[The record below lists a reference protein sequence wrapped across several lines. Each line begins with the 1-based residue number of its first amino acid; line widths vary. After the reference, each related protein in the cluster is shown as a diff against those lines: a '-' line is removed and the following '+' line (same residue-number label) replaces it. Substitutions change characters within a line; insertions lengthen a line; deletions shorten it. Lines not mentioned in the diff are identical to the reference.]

1 MPTFKHLIS
10 LVAIGCFAIQF
21 AGAAEPITLESL
33 LPDMIDLKSLSEFP
47 EPAYTC
53 KQFSSYDR
61 KSVSPTEENWFA
73 NADAGQYLRV
83 EEREGRK
90 EYVMM
95 DAAGP
100 GAVARIWSANPG
112 GTLRIYL
119 DGAEKPVLAARM
131 DALLGGRV
139 EGIPSPLAGVRGL
152 GWNLYFPIPY
162 AKHCKITSDSGNFYY
177 HVGYRTYPAGTK
189 VVTFS
194 MDQLP
199 PLARKINEL
208 ADRLNSPRLGGGP
221 PADRQ
226 RSAMKAKVDAGRT
239 ETLAELTGGGA
250 ICELHFD
257 VKELNARALREVILK
272 ITFDGQKTVEVPLG
286 DFFGSAPGV
295 NPYAALP
302 LGMTHNKELWSHWYM
317 PFRDTAKIE
326 VTNLGLRS
334 ARFSGSVATVAYA
347 WTERSMYFHAGW
359 RIEIDAPVRPFR
371 DWNYLTAKGKG
382 VFAGAAMNIA
392 NRTKIWWGEG
402 DEKIYVDGE
411 TFPSHFGT
419 GTEDYYSYAWCC
431 WDLFSHAY
439 HNQPRCDGPKNYGQ
453 TSVNRFHILD
463 RIPFTTDFRFDMEL
477 WSHNPLP
484 VDMAVTTYWYA
495 RPGGTDEYQPIKRED
510 TWMALLPAYRT
521 WYPAGI
527 IEVEEMTV
535 RSRKGIADPRE
546 IDAASQGY
554 VREWQNDLRRGDRL
568 DLAFTLVEGGTCRAF
583 VRMFKEND
591 NGALQFLLNGEK
603 AGPLVDSYKPSK
615 GKEPMEEVE
624 LGTFKLPK
632 GENILSWVVAEDQSS
647 PHETYEFLVD
657 YLRLEPAK

>member
-1 MPTFKHLIS
+1 MPQVERPIL
-10 LVAIGCFAIQF
+10 LVMIVCFTIQV
-21 AGAAEPITLESL
+21 AGATGPVTVESL
-33 LPDMIDLKSLSEFP
+33 LPDMINLRGLCEFP

-61 KSVSPTEENWFA
+61 KSISPKEEGWFA

-83 EEREGRK
+83 EERDDRK

-95 DAAGP
+95 DADGP
-100 GAVARIWSANPG
+100 GAVVRIWSANPG

-119 DGAEKPVLAARM
+119 DGEKEPALAAKM
-131 DALLGGRV
+131 GDLLGGQIA
-139 EGIPSPLAGVRGL
+139 GLPSPLAGVRGL

-162 AKHCKITSDSGNFYY
+162 AKHCKITSDYGNFYY
-177 HVGYRTYPAGTK
+177 HVGYRTYPVGTK
-189 VVTFS
+189 VVTFN

-199 PLARKINEL
+199 PLATKINEL

-221 PADRQ
+221 PADRK
-226 RSAMKAKVDAGRT
+226 RANFETKLVEGRT
-239 ETLAELTGGGA
+239 ETLAELAGGGA
-250 ICELHFD
+250 ICELRID
-257 VKELNARALREVILK
+257 AKNLSVRALREVIMK
-272 ITFDGQKTVEVPLG
+272 ITFDGQKTVEAPLG
-286 DFFGSAPGV
+286 DFFGSAPDV
-295 NPYAALP
+295 NPYESLP
-302 LGMTHNKELWSHWYM
+302 LGMTLNKELWSHWYM

-334 ARFSGSVATVAYA
+334 ARFSGTVATVPYT

-359 RIEIDAPVRPFR
+359 RIEIDASVRPQR

-382 VFAGAAMNIA
+382 IFAGVAMNIA

-402 DEKIYVDGE
+402 DEKIYVDSE

-419 GTEDYYSYAWCC
+419 GTEDYYGYAWCC
-431 WDLFSHAY
+431 SDLFGHAY

-484 VDMAVTTYWYA
+484 VDMAVTTFWYA
-495 RPGGTDEYQPIKRED
+495 RPGGTDEYKPIKRED

-535 RSRKGIADPRE
+535 RSRTGLADPRE
-546 IDAASQGY
+546 MDHASQGA
-554 VREWQNDLRRGDRL
+554 VREWQGSLKRGDRL
-568 DLAFTLVEGGTCRAF
+568 DLDFTLVEGGTCRAF
-583 VRMFKEND
+583 VGMFKD
-591 NGALQFLLNGEK
+591 DDTGALQFLLNGEK
-603 AGPLVDSYKPSK
+603 AGPRVDSYKPSK

-624 LGTFKLPK
+624 LGTFKLTQ
-632 GENILSWVVAEDQSS
+632 GENTFSWIVAEQQSN
-647 PHETYEFLVD
+647 PNETYEFLVD
-657 YLRLEPAK
+657 YLRLEPVK